1 VDELW
6 QRYRAFWTPVLWG
19 IGAFLAGLIVVHILT
34 DDPEAGVRG
43 NENQA
48 RTIKQKV
55 APTATQIKV
64 AKESTEE
71 LERRV
76 TAFAK
81 LLDQR
86 HGDGEDAIAAYV
98 DQALTAAIL
107 RGKSPADPA
116 SFDGDTA
123 AAAQANERFRQ
134 LRDDRLK
141 SLQTQDPN
149 VSFSRIK
156 ADVVQELAIRAN
168 RADVDVDVE
177 EFGVSILSVDRASLP
192 RNLANLALVATVID
206 VAIREGV
213 RSIDTVTLLPSE
225 VRGSV
230 ESADPFLQEWPVKID
245 LTGPPETL
253 TAILDLLTDPKRPTA
268 LGSTSWKQVAKKE
281 GLVKGEF
288 KIYSVRVR
296 PAAAL
301 GLEKEEG

>member
-1 VDELW
+1 MDELW

-19 IGAFLAGLIVVHILT
+19 IGAFLAGLIVVHMFT

-48 RTIKQKV
+48 RSIKQKV
-55 APTATQIKV
+55 APNAAQIRV
-64 AKESTEE
+64 AKESTDA
-71 LERRV
+71 LERR
-76 TAFAK
+76 TSAYAK

-98 DQALTAAIL
+98 DQALKAAIL

-123 AAAQANERFRQ
+123 AAAQANARFQQ

-141 SLQTQDPN
+141 ALQSQDPN

-168 RADVDVDVE
+168 RADVDVDVD
-177 EFGVSILSVDRASLP
+177 EFGLSIASVDRSSLP
-192 RNLANLALVATVID
+192 RYLANLALVATVVD

-213 RSIDTVTLLPSE
+213 RSIDSVVLLPSE

-230 ESADPFLQEWPVKID
+230 ESVEPFLQEWPLKID
-245 LTGPPETL
+245 ITGPPETL
-253 TAILDLLTDPKRPTA
+253 TAVLDLLTDPMRPTA

-288 KIYSVRVR
+288 KLYSVRVR
-296 PAAAL
+296 PAASL